1 MDYFAEYM
9 LRRKKTGRDKLMCAA
24 YILGALLLTAGIA
37 FIALFTGKFMV
48 MIWFTLVVALWVLC
62 YFMIRKQNIEYEY
75 VFTNGILDIDVI
87 YAKSNRKTLVSLRA
101 TEIRHCARRDDA
113 RFEKQYDT
121 VPKHLL
127 LFDAT
132 TNTPGSKVYY
142 ADFLY
147 NAEATRLLFEPNK
160 KILEMMRKYNPKH
173 VHIYEEEQAK

>member
-9 LRRKKTGRDKLMCAA
+9 LRRKRTGQDKLMCAA
-24 YILGALLLTAGIA
+24 YILGALVLTAIIA
-37 FIALFTGKFMV
+37 YIALFTGQFMV
-48 MIWFTLVVALWVLC
+48 MVWFLVVVALWVLC
-62 YFMIRKQNIEYEY
+62 YLMIRRQNIEYEY

-101 TEIRHCARRDDA
+101 TEIRHCARRDDV
-113 RFEKQYDT
+113 RFEKQYDN

-127 LFDAT
+127 LMDAT
-132 TNTPGSKVYY
+132 TNTPGAKVYY

-160 KILEMMRKYNPKH
+160 KMLEMIRKYNPKH
-173 VHIYEEEQAK
+173 VHVFEEEQK